1 MPALRTLVC
10 AALALGLTG
19 LAHAQATV
27 KPDGHWRAVLG
38 LGLSYASGNTDTTN
52 LSMSGDA
59 VRATDRDK
67 WSAYLNSSYA
77 RSAGVTSAEQARLG
91 GRYDRNLGPAYFAYG
106 GLDVEHNRFANLE
119 PRSMLSAGLGW
130 HVLKSPTTT
139 FDLFGGLGYTVD
151 NYRAPMA
158 VSGELRDRYQYASLP
173 LGEESTH
180 KLSATT
186 SARQRLVV
194 VANLRVKPG
203 VTDSGRDPA
212 QSTLTPLAFT
222 KRAHLSI
229 SA

>member
-1 MPALRTLVC
+1 
-10 AALALGLTG
+10 
-19 LAHAQATV
+19 
-27 KPDGHWRAVLG
+27 
-38 LGLSYASGNTDTTN
+38 
-52 LSMSGDA
+52 
-59 VRATDRDK
+59 
-67 WSAYLNSSYA
+67 
-77 RSAGVTSAEQARLG
+77 
-91 GRYDRNLGPAYFAYG
+91 
-106 GLDVEHNRFANLE
+106 
-119 PRSMLSAGLGW
+119 MLSAGLGW

-158 VSGELRDRYQYASLP
+158 VGGELRDRYQYASLP